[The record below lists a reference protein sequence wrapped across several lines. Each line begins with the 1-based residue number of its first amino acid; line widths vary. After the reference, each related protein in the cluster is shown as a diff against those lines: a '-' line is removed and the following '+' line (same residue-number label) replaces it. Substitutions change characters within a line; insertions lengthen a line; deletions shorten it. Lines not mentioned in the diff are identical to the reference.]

1 VTTTPARKR
10 PDISMSRDEIAA
22 FLATQSRVVVV
33 ALDAGAPVGT
43 VADLHFVDD
52 ELAVTLRLD
61 DPVGALIAA
70 DDRVCVIAEQFPA
83 YYEIKGVSAHGRAAL
98 VEADDGRTRFTVGLD
113 DTTSFDFGKVPR
125 EGKGSGKTPG

>member
-1 VTTTPARKR
+1 MTTAPERKR

-22 FLATQSRVVVV
+22 FLAAQSRVIVV

-43 VADLHFVDD
+43 VADLHFADD
-52 ELAVTLRLD
+52 QLAVTLRID
-61 DPVGALIAA
+61 DPLGALIAA
-70 DDRVCVIAEQFPA
+70 DDRVCVIAEQFPT

-98 VEADDGRTRFTVGLD
+98 VDADGGRTRFTIGLD